1 MSAEKTDAAVAQI
14 KALGTSPDDNYRV
27 WYEIFVYSYCDSDGD
42 GIGDLQGVISKL
54 DELTELGVGGI
65 WLMPVHPSTTYH
77 KYNVSDYYAIDP
89 AYGTLSD
96 MEQLLQEC
104 DRRGIRVIMDLV
116 VNHSGSDHPW
126 FKEAVAHL
134 QKVASGQPMDQVV
147 CPYVDYYNFVEADA
161 CPAGHNPVPG
171 ADGWFYESRFDSKMP
186 DLNLGCEAVRKEI
199 EVIMAFWLEKG
210 ADGFR
215 LDAAKEFYSGRTDQ
229 NIEVLSWLQQTAVS
243 LKPDCYLVAE
253 VWDTFGQITDYYKSG
268 ITSIFNYPFGN
279 SSGKIVKV
287 LQGAGNESMVTTW
300 ATAQEKS
307 DTAYSGSHPG
317 YIDAPFVSNHD
328 VGRAAGFVGRD
339 ENKVKLAG
347 AMNLFM
353 SGASFLYYGDE
364 IGMICGGGND
374 PSYRAPMYWNAAGD
388 DGTTAPPPGCT
399 LPEEYSF
406 APLSEQK
413 KDDSSIYSYYRKA
426 IAIRNA
432 LPVISHGV
440 TTAETE
446 LNRGCVSAVRK
457 VWEEQQAILLM
468 NIDSKAAS
476 VDLSAYS
483 GWQLTVSLTV
493 DDEPVILDG
502 TSLSLPAYGAA
513 ILTPVA

>member
-1 MSAEKTDAAVAQI
+1 
-14 KALGTSPDDNYRV
+14 
-27 WYEIFVYSYCDSDGD
+27 
-42 GIGDLQGVISKL
+42 
-54 DELTELGVGGI
+54 
-65 WLMPVHPSTTYH
+65 
-77 KYNVSDYYAIDP
+77 
-89 AYGTLSD
+89 
-96 MEQLLQEC
+96 
-104 DRRGIRVIMDLV
+104 
-116 VNHSGSDHPW
+116 
-126 FKEAVAHL
+126 
-134 QKVASGQPMDQVV
+134 
-147 CPYVDYYNFVEADA
+147 
-161 CPAGHNPVPG
+161 
-171 ADGWFYESRFDSKMP
+171 
-186 DLNLGCEAVRKEI
+186 
-199 EVIMAFWLEKG
+199 
-210 ADGFR
+210 
-215 LDAAKEFYSGRTDQ
+215 
-229 NIEVLSWLQQTAVS
+229 
-243 LKPDCYLVAE
+243 
-253 VWDTFGQITDYYKSG
+253 
-268 ITSIFNYPFGN
+268 
-279 SSGKIVKV
+279 
-287 LQGAGNESMVTTW
+287 
-300 ATAQEKS
+300 
-307 DTAYSGSHPG
+307 
-317 YIDAPFVSNHD
+317 
-328 VGRAAGFVGRD
+328 
-339 ENKVKLAG
+339 
-347 AMNLFM
+347 MNLFM

-440 TTAETE
+440 TTTETE

-513 ILTPVA
+513 ILTPMA